1 MEILKKPI
9 LTEKAS
15 VLTEKLNR
23 YTFKVDYRANK
34 LQIKSAI
41 EQMFGVTIAA
51 VNTMVVSGKTKS
63 RHTKAGAV
71 SGKTA
76 KFKKA
81 VVTLKD
87 GETIDFYGTV

>member
-15 VLTEKLNR
+15 ILTEKLNR

-41 EQMFGVTIAA
+41 EQMFGVNISA

-63 RHTKAGAV
+63 RHTKAGNV

-81 VVTLKD
+81 VVTLND